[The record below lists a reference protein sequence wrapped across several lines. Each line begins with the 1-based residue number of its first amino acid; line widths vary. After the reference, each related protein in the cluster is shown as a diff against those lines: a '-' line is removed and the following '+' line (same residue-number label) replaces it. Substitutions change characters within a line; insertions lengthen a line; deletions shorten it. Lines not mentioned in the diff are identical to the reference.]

1 VPEGK
6 EQFKEFMRRV
16 RRAVGAND
24 KAASHATR
32 LAGTENWK
40 TKYLPEPPTV
50 TILEAHPGR
59 LMTPAQLQEL
69 HLLAEPEQSAAV
81 VNLRPRRDSRETHR
95 EKQWPDYE
103 RCLAGAPRSTTGN
116 GPDRSLADYFFCKM
130 AAQRGWSLEET
141 EQKLLEVSEKARE
154 RARRGD
160 EGYAHVTA
168 LNAGAAAEE
177 GRRPG
182 RG

>member
-1 VPEGK
+1 
-6 EQFKEFMRRV
+6 
-16 RRAVGAND
+16 
-24 KAASHATR
+24 
-32 LAGTENWK
+32 
-40 TKYLPEPPTV
+40 
-50 TILEAHPGR
+50 
-59 LMTPAQLQEL
+59 
-69 HLLAEPEQSAAV
+69 
-81 VNLRPRRDSRETHR
+81 
-95 EKQWPDYE
+95 
-103 RCLAGAPRSTTGN
+103 LAGAPRSTTGN

-168 LNAGAAAEE
+168 LNAAAAAEE